1 MKRFDKGYIYSALL
15 SDFFGCLVILFIFL
29 KDFFLDD
36 EAKAEDIIAAI
47 PFFAI
52 AFIVIFLCFI
62 VDRIMYY
69 KTSGYELTETEIKC
83 KRGVFFRKR
92 SVLEYRKVH
101 AINKKQNLFHRI
113 FRIAVLTVDSGST
126 NTSGQAEITIIEKED
141 TYPCQFI
148 SHKVAPYYLFRVSYY
163 GCRINV
169 EIYHALSDG
178 IAEMAEEFVDIS
190 SGEIEQYSD
199 FGILQNKDSA
209 YQMVEIEK
217 ARPGSFSKEN
227 LATNQEIIEK
237 LKNISSENIN
247 SQIAFYNSEFIR
259 VYETKYRALLQSIGS
274 TFETL
279 EVATAQEA
287 DRLLNFDSK
296 SKVKHSHKEK
306 KGNQNKD

>member
-1 MKRFDKGYIYSALL
+1 MSKFKRVLKIILGI
-15 SDFFGCLVILFIFL
+15 LVISVFLVGIPIVINECYKANCGYSTAWDASAMLGYYGTILGAIITVVTLVATITFTKKQIQRESFLKNESEKWSKLKSIFL
-29 KDFFLDD
+29 DILSNINPMGTLKEVMDNGFIDPT
-36 EAKAEDIIAAI
+36 KAIHI
-47 PFFAI
+47 
-52 AFIVIFLCFI
+52 LQRYQMNC
-62 VDRIMYY
+62 
-69 KTSGYELTETEIKC
+69 KTSTDLLNAYLNMND
-83 KRGVFFRKR
+83 
-92 SVLEYRKVH
+92 YPKVKH
-101 AINKKQNLFHRI
+101 LI
-113 FRIAVLTVDSGST
+113 
-126 NTSGQAEITIIEKED
+126 
-141 TYPCQFI
+141 
-148 SHKVAPYYLFRVSYY
+148 
-163 GCRINV
+163 
-169 EIYHALSDG
+169 DG

-199 FGILQNKDSA
+199 FRILQNKDSA

-217 ARPGSFSKEN
+217 ARPGSLSKEN

>member
-1 MKRFDKGYIYSALL
+1 MSKFKRVLKIILGI
-15 SDFFGCLVILFIFL
+15 LVISVFLVGIPIVINECYKANCGYSTAWDVSAMLGYYGTILGAIITVVTLVATITFTKKQIQRESFLQNESEKWSKLKSIFL
-29 KDFFLDD
+29 DILSNINPMGTLKEVMDNGFIDPT
-36 EAKAEDIIAAI
+36 KAIHI
-47 PFFAI
+47 
-52 AFIVIFLCFI
+52 LQRYQMNC
-62 VDRIMYY
+62 
-69 KTSGYELTETEIKC
+69 KTSTDLLNAYLNMND
-83 KRGVFFRKR
+83 
-92 SVLEYRKVH
+92 YPKVKH
-101 AINKKQNLFHRI
+101 LI
-113 FRIAVLTVDSGST
+113 
-126 NTSGQAEITIIEKED
+126 
-141 TYPCQFI
+141 
-148 SHKVAPYYLFRVSYY
+148 
-163 GCRINV
+163 
-169 EIYHALSDG
+169 DG

-199 FGILQNKDSA
+199 FRILQNKDSA

-217 ARPGSFSKEN
+217 TRPGSFSKEN

>member
-1 MKRFDKGYIYSALL
+1 MSKFKRVLKIILGI
-15 SDFFGCLVILFIFL
+15 LVISAFLVGIPIVINECYKANCGYSTEWDAAAMLGYYGTVLGAIITVVTLVATITFTKKQIQRESFLKNESEKWSKLKSIFL
-29 KDFFLDD
+29 DILSNINPMGTLKEVMDNGFIDPT
-36 EAKAEDIIAAI
+36 KAIHI
-47 PFFAI
+47 
-52 AFIVIFLCFI
+52 LQRYQMNC
-62 VDRIMYY
+62 
-69 KTSGYELTETEIKC
+69 KTSTDLLNAYLNMND
-83 KRGVFFRKR
+83 
-92 SVLEYRKVH
+92 YPKVKH
-101 AINKKQNLFHRI
+101 LI
-113 FRIAVLTVDSGST
+113 
-126 NTSGQAEITIIEKED
+126 
-141 TYPCQFI
+141 
-148 SHKVAPYYLFRVSYY
+148 
-163 GCRINV
+163 
-169 EIYHALSDG
+169 DG

-199 FGILQNKDSA
+199 FRILQNKDSA

-227 LATNQEIIEK
+227 LATNQEIIKK

>member
-1 MKRFDKGYIYSALL
+1 MSKFKRVLKIILGI
-15 SDFFGCLVILFIFL
+15 LVISAFLVGIPIVINECYKANCGYSTAWDASAMLGYYGTILGAIITVVTLVATITFTKKQIQRESFLKNESEKWSKLKSIFL
-29 KDFFLDD
+29 DILSNINPMVTLKEVMDSGFIDPT
-36 EAKAEDIIAAI
+36 KAIHI
-47 PFFAI
+47 
-52 AFIVIFLCFI
+52 LQRYQMNC
-62 VDRIMYY
+62 
-69 KTSGYELTETEIKC
+69 KTSTDLLNAYLNMND
-83 KRGVFFRKR
+83 
-92 SVLEYRKVH
+92 YPKVRH
-101 AINKKQNLFHRI
+101 LI
-113 FRIAVLTVDSGST
+113 
-126 NTSGQAEITIIEKED
+126 
-141 TYPCQFI
+141 
-148 SHKVAPYYLFRVSYY
+148 
-163 GCRINV
+163 
-169 EIYHALSDG
+169 DG

-199 FGILQNKDSA
+199 FRILQNKDSA

-227 LATNQEIIEK
+227 LATNQEIIKK

>member
-1 MKRFDKGYIYSALL
+1 MSKFKRVLKIILGI
-15 SDFFGCLVILFIFL
+15 LVISVFLVGIPIVINECYKANCGYSTAWDASAMLGYYGTILGAIITVVTLVTTITFTKKQIQRESFLKNESEKWSKLKSIFL
-29 KDFFLDD
+29 DILSNINPMGTLKEVMDNGFIDPT
-36 EAKAEDIIAAI
+36 KAIHI
-47 PFFAI
+47 
-52 AFIVIFLCFI
+52 LQRYQMNC
-62 VDRIMYY
+62 
-69 KTSGYELTETEIKC
+69 KTSTDLLNAYLNMND
-83 KRGVFFRKR
+83 
-92 SVLEYRKVH
+92 YPKVKH
-101 AINKKQNLFHRI
+101 LI
-113 FRIAVLTVDSGST
+113 
-126 NTSGQAEITIIEKED
+126 
-141 TYPCQFI
+141 
-148 SHKVAPYYLFRVSYY
+148 
-163 GCRINV
+163 
-169 EIYHALSDG
+169 DG

-199 FGILQNKDSA
+199 FRILQNKDSA

>member
-1 MKRFDKGYIYSALL
+1 MSKFKRVLKIILGI
-15 SDFFGCLVILFIFL
+15 LVISAFLVGIPIVINECYKANCGYSTAWDASAMLGYYGTILGAIITVVTLVATITFTKKQIQRESFLKNESEKWSKLKSIFL
-29 KDFFLDD
+29 DILSNINPMGTLKEVMDNGFIDPT
-36 EAKAEDIIAAI
+36 KAIHI
-47 PFFAI
+47 
-52 AFIVIFLCFI
+52 LQRYQMNC
-62 VDRIMYY
+62 
-69 KTSGYELTETEIKC
+69 KTSTDLLNAYLNMND
-83 KRGVFFRKR
+83 
-92 SVLEYRKVH
+92 YPKVKH
-101 AINKKQNLFHRI
+101 LI
-113 FRIAVLTVDSGST
+113 
-126 NTSGQAEITIIEKED
+126 
-141 TYPCQFI
+141 
-148 SHKVAPYYLFRVSYY
+148 
-163 GCRINV
+163 
-169 EIYHALSDG
+169 DG

-199 FGILQNKDSA
+199 FRILQNKDSA

-274 TFETL
+274 NFETL

>member
-1 MKRFDKGYIYSALL
+1 MSKFKRVLKIILGI
-15 SDFFGCLVILFIFL
+15 LVISVFLVGIPIVINECYKANCGYSTAWDASAMLGYYGTILGAIITVVTLVATITFTKKKIQRERFLKNESEKWSKLKSIFL
-29 KDFFLDD
+29 DILSNINPMGTLKEVMDNGFIDPT
-36 EAKAEDIIAAI
+36 KAIHI
-47 PFFAI
+47 
-52 AFIVIFLCFI
+52 LQRYQMNC
-62 VDRIMYY
+62 
-69 KTSGYELTETEIKC
+69 KTSTDLLNAYLNMND
-83 KRGVFFRKR
+83 
-92 SVLEYRKVH
+92 YPKVKH
-101 AINKKQNLFHRI
+101 LI
-113 FRIAVLTVDSGST
+113 
-126 NTSGQAEITIIEKED
+126 
-141 TYPCQFI
+141 
-148 SHKVAPYYLFRVSYY
+148 
-163 GCRINV
+163 
-169 EIYHALSDG
+169 DG

-199 FGILQNKDSA
+199 FRILQNKDSA

>member
-1 MKRFDKGYIYSALL
+1 MSKFKRVLKIILGI
-15 SDFFGCLVILFIFL
+15 LVISAFLVGIPIVINECYKANCGYSTAWDASAMLGYYGTILGAIITVVTLVTTITFTKKQIQRESFLKNESEKWSKLKSIFL
-29 KDFFLDD
+29 DILSNINPMGTLKEVMDNGFIDPT
-36 EAKAEDIIAAI
+36 KAIHI
-47 PFFAI
+47 
-52 AFIVIFLCFI
+52 LQRYQMNC
-62 VDRIMYY
+62 
-69 KTSGYELTETEIKC
+69 KTSTDLLNAYLNMND
-83 KRGVFFRKR
+83 
-92 SVLEYRKVH
+92 YPKVKH
-101 AINKKQNLFHRI
+101 LI
-113 FRIAVLTVDSGST
+113 
-126 NTSGQAEITIIEKED
+126 
-141 TYPCQFI
+141 
-148 SHKVAPYYLFRVSYY
+148 
-163 GCRINV
+163 
-169 EIYHALSDG
+169 DG

-199 FGILQNKDSA
+199 FRILQNKDSA

-227 LATNQEIIEK
+227 LATNQEIIKK

>member
-1 MKRFDKGYIYSALL
+1 MSKFKRVLKIIL
-15 SDFFGCLVILFIFL
+15 SILVISVFLVGIPIVINECYKANCGYSTAWDASAMLGYYGTILGAIITVVTLVATITFTKKQIQRESFLKNESEKWSKLKSIFL
-29 KDFFLDD
+29 DILSNINPMGTLKEVMDNGFIDPT
-36 EAKAEDIIAAI
+36 KAIHI
-47 PFFAI
+47 
-52 AFIVIFLCFI
+52 LQRYQMNC
-62 VDRIMYY
+62 
-69 KTSGYELTETEIKC
+69 KTSTDLLNAYLNMND
-83 KRGVFFRKR
+83 
-92 SVLEYRKVH
+92 YPKVKH
-101 AINKKQNLFHRI
+101 LI
-113 FRIAVLTVDSGST
+113 
-126 NTSGQAEITIIEKED
+126 
-141 TYPCQFI
+141 
-148 SHKVAPYYLFRVSYY
+148 
-163 GCRINV
+163 
-169 EIYHALSDG
+169 DG

-199 FGILQNKDSA
+199 FRILQNKDSA

-237 LKNISSENIN
+237 LKNMSSENIN

-287 DRLLNFDSK
+287 DRLLNFDYK

>member
-1 MKRFDKGYIYSALL
+1 MSKFKRVLKIILGI
-15 SDFFGCLVILFIFL
+15 LVISVFLVGIPIVINECYKANCGYSTAWDASAMLGYYGTILGAIITVVTLVATITFTKKQIQRESFLKNESEKWSKLKSIFL
-29 KDFFLDD
+29 DILSNINPMGTLKEVMDNGFIDPT
-36 EAKAEDIIAAI
+36 KAIHI
-47 PFFAI
+47 
-52 AFIVIFLCFI
+52 LQRYQMNC
-62 VDRIMYY
+62 
-69 KTSGYELTETEIKC
+69 KTSTDLLNAYLNMND
-83 KRGVFFRKR
+83 
-92 SVLEYRKVH
+92 YPKVKH
-101 AINKKQNLFHRI
+101 LI
-113 FRIAVLTVDSGST
+113 
-126 NTSGQAEITIIEKED
+126 
-141 TYPCQFI
+141 
-148 SHKVAPYYLFRVSYY
+148 
-163 GCRINV
+163 
-169 EIYHALSDG
+169 DG

-199 FGILQNKDSA
+199 FRILQNKDSA

-227 LATNQEIIEK
+227 LATNQEIIKK

-279 EVATAQEA
+279 EVETAQEA

>member
-1 MKRFDKGYIYSALL
+1 MSKFKRVLKIIL
-15 SDFFGCLVILFIFL
+15 SILVISVFLVGIPIVINECYKANCGYSTAWDASAMLGYYGTILGAIMTVVTLVATITFTKKQIQRESFLKNECEKWSKLKSIFL
-29 KDFFLDD
+29 DILSNINPMGTLKEVMDNGFIDPT
-36 EAKAEDIIAAI
+36 KAIHI
-47 PFFAI
+47 
-52 AFIVIFLCFI
+52 LQRYQMNC
-62 VDRIMYY
+62 
-69 KTSGYELTETEIKC
+69 KTSTDLLNAYLNMND
-83 KRGVFFRKR
+83 
-92 SVLEYRKVH
+92 YPKVKH
-101 AINKKQNLFHRI
+101 LI
-113 FRIAVLTVDSGST
+113 
-126 NTSGQAEITIIEKED
+126 
-141 TYPCQFI
+141 
-148 SHKVAPYYLFRVSYY
+148 
-163 GCRINV
+163 
-169 EIYHALSDG
+169 DG

-199 FGILQNKDSA
+199 FRILQNKDSA

>member
-1 MKRFDKGYIYSALL
+1 MSKFKRVLKIILGI
-15 SDFFGCLVILFIFL
+15 LVISVFLVGIPIAINECYKANCGYSTAWDASAMLGYYGTILGAIITVVTLVATITFTKKQIQRESFLKNESEKWSKLKSIFL
-29 KDFFLDD
+29 DILSNINPMGTLKEVMDNGFIDPT
-36 EAKAEDIIAAI
+36 KAIHI
-47 PFFAI
+47 
-52 AFIVIFLCFI
+52 LQRYQMNC
-62 VDRIMYY
+62 
-69 KTSGYELTETEIKC
+69 KTSTDLLNAYLNMND
-83 KRGVFFRKR
+83 
-92 SVLEYRKVH
+92 YPKVKH
-101 AINKKQNLFHRI
+101 LI
-113 FRIAVLTVDSGST
+113 
-126 NTSGQAEITIIEKED
+126 
-141 TYPCQFI
+141 
-148 SHKVAPYYLFRVSYY
+148 
-163 GCRINV
+163 
-169 EIYHALSDG
+169 DG

-199 FGILQNKDSA
+199 FRILQNKDSA

>member
-1 MKRFDKGYIYSALL
+1 MSKFKCILKISLGI
-15 SDFFGCLVILFIFL
+15 LVILFFVFGIPIVINECYKANCGYSTAWDASAMLGYYGTILGAIITVVTLVATITFTKKQIQRESFLKNESEKWSKLKSIFL
-29 KDFFLDD
+29 DILSNINPMGTLKEVMDNGFIDPT
-36 EAKAEDIIAAI
+36 KAIHI
-47 PFFAI
+47 
-52 AFIVIFLCFI
+52 LQRYQMNC
-62 VDRIMYY
+62 
-69 KTSGYELTETEIKC
+69 KTSTDLLNAYLNMND
-83 KRGVFFRKR
+83 
-92 SVLEYRKVH
+92 YPKVKH
-101 AINKKQNLFHRI
+101 LI
-113 FRIAVLTVDSGST
+113 
-126 NTSGQAEITIIEKED
+126 
-141 TYPCQFI
+141 
-148 SHKVAPYYLFRVSYY
+148 
-163 GCRINV
+163 
-169 EIYHALSDG
+169 DG

-199 FGILQNKDSA
+199 FRILQNKDSA

>member
-1 MKRFDKGYIYSALL
+1 MSKFKRVLKIILGILIISAFLVGIPIVINECYKANCGYSTAWDASAMLGYYGTIL
-15 SDFFGCLVILFIFL
+15 GAIITVVTLVATITFTKKQIQRESFLKNESEKWAKLKSIFL
-29 KDFFLDD
+29 DILSNINPMGTLKEVMDNGFIDPT
-36 EAKAEDIIAAI
+36 KAIHI
-47 PFFAI
+47 
-52 AFIVIFLCFI
+52 LQRYQMNC
-62 VDRIMYY
+62 
-69 KTSGYELTETEIKC
+69 KTSTDLLNAYLNMND
-83 KRGVFFRKR
+83 
-92 SVLEYRKVH
+92 YPKVKH
-101 AINKKQNLFHRI
+101 LI
-113 FRIAVLTVDSGST
+113 
-126 NTSGQAEITIIEKED
+126 
-141 TYPCQFI
+141 
-148 SHKVAPYYLFRVSYY
+148 
-163 GCRINV
+163 
-169 EIYHALSDG
+169 DG

-199 FGILQNKDSA
+199 FRILQNKDSA

>member
-1 MKRFDKGYIYSALL
+1 MSKFKCILKISLGI
-15 SDFFGCLVILFIFL
+15 LVILLFVFGIPIVINECYKASCGYSTAWDVSAMLGYYGTILGAIITVVTLVATITFTKKQIQRESFLQNESEKWSKLKSIFL
-29 KDFFLDD
+29 DILSNINPMGTLKEVMDNGFIDPT
-36 EAKAEDIIAAI
+36 KAIHI
-47 PFFAI
+47 
-52 AFIVIFLCFI
+52 LQRYQMNC
-62 VDRIMYY
+62 
-69 KTSGYELTETEIKC
+69 KTSTDLLNAYLNMND
-83 KRGVFFRKR
+83 
-92 SVLEYRKVH
+92 YPKVKH
-101 AINKKQNLFHRI
+101 LI
-113 FRIAVLTVDSGST
+113 
-126 NTSGQAEITIIEKED
+126 
-141 TYPCQFI
+141 
-148 SHKVAPYYLFRVSYY
+148 
-163 GCRINV
+163 
-169 EIYHALSDG
+169 DG

-199 FGILQNKDSA
+199 FRILQNKDSA

-217 ARPGSFSKEN
+217 THPGSFSKEN

>member
-1 MKRFDKGYIYSALL
+1 MSKFKRVLKIILGI
-15 SDFFGCLVILFIFL
+15 LVISVFLVGIPIVINECYKANCGYSTAWDASAMLGYYGTILGAIITVVTLVATITFTKKQIQRESFLKNESEKWSKLKSIFL
-29 KDFFLDD
+29 DILSNINPMGTLKEVMDNGFIDPT
-36 EAKAEDIIAAI
+36 KAIHI
-47 PFFAI
+47 
-52 AFIVIFLCFI
+52 LQRYQMNC
-62 VDRIMYY
+62 
-69 KTSGYELTETEIKC
+69 KTSTDLLNAYLNMND
-83 KRGVFFRKR
+83 
-92 SVLEYRKVH
+92 YPKVKH
-101 AINKKQNLFHRI
+101 LI
-113 FRIAVLTVDSGST
+113 
-126 NTSGQAEITIIEKED
+126 
-141 TYPCQFI
+141 
-148 SHKVAPYYLFRVSYY
+148 
-163 GCRINV
+163 
-169 EIYHALSDG
+169 DG

-199 FGILQNKDSA
+199 FRILQNKDSA

-279 EVATAQEA
+279 EVTTAQEA

>member
-1 MKRFDKGYIYSALL
+1 MSKFKRVLKIIL
-15 SDFFGCLVILFIFL
+15 SILVISVFLVGIPIVINECYKANCGYSTAWDASAMLGYYGTILGAIITVVTLVATITFTKKQIQRESFLKNESEKWSKLKSIFL
-29 KDFFLDD
+29 DILSNINPMGTLKEVMDNGFIDPT
-36 EAKAEDIIAAI
+36 KAIHI
-47 PFFAI
+47 
-52 AFIVIFLCFI
+52 LQRYQMTC
-62 VDRIMYY
+62 
-69 KTSGYELTETEIKC
+69 KTSTDLLNAYLNMND
-83 KRGVFFRKR
+83 
-92 SVLEYRKVH
+92 YPKVKH
-101 AINKKQNLFHRI
+101 LI
-113 FRIAVLTVDSGST
+113 
-126 NTSGQAEITIIEKED
+126 
-141 TYPCQFI
+141 
-148 SHKVAPYYLFRVSYY
+148 
-163 GCRINV
+163 
-169 EIYHALSDG
+169 DG

-199 FGILQNKDSA
+199 FRILQNKDSA

>member
-1 MKRFDKGYIYSALL
+1 MSKFKRVLKIILGI
-15 SDFFGCLVILFIFL
+15 LVISAFLVGIPIVINECYKANCGYSTAWDASAMLGYYGTILGAIITVVTLVTTITFTKKQIQRESFLKNESEKWSKLKSIFL
-29 KDFFLDD
+29 DILSNINPMGTLKEVMDNGFIDPT
-36 EAKAEDIIAAI
+36 KAIHI
-47 PFFAI
+47 
-52 AFIVIFLCFI
+52 LQRYQMNC
-62 VDRIMYY
+62 
-69 KTSGYELTETEIKC
+69 KTSTDLLNAYLNMND
-83 KRGVFFRKR
+83 
-92 SVLEYRKVH
+92 YPKVKH
-101 AINKKQNLFHRI
+101 LI
-113 FRIAVLTVDSGST
+113 
-126 NTSGQAEITIIEKED
+126 
-141 TYPCQFI
+141 
-148 SHKVAPYYLFRVSYY
+148 
-163 GCRINV
+163 
-169 EIYHALSDG
+169 DG

-199 FGILQNKDSA
+199 FRILQNKDSA

-217 ARPGSFSKEN
+217 ARPGSFSTEN

>member
-1 MKRFDKGYIYSALL
+1 MSKFKRVLKIILGI
-15 SDFFGCLVILFIFL
+15 LVISAFLVGIPIVINECYKANCGYSTAWDASAMLGYYGTILGAIITVVTLVATITFTKKQIQRESFLKNESEKWSKLKSIFL
-29 KDFFLDD
+29 DILSNINPMGTLKEVMDNGFIDPT
-36 EAKAEDIIAAI
+36 KAIHI
-47 PFFAI
+47 
-52 AFIVIFLCFI
+52 LQRYQMNC
-62 VDRIMYY
+62 
-69 KTSGYELTETEIKC
+69 KTSTDLLNAYLNMND
-83 KRGVFFRKR
+83 
-92 SVLEYRKVH
+92 YPKVKH
-101 AINKKQNLFHRI
+101 LI
-113 FRIAVLTVDSGST
+113 
-126 NTSGQAEITIIEKED
+126 
-141 TYPCQFI
+141 
-148 SHKVAPYYLFRVSYY
+148 
-163 GCRINV
+163 
-169 EIYHALSDG
+169 DG

-199 FGILQNKDSA
+199 FRILQNKDSA

-247 SQIAFYNSEFIR
+247 SQIAFYNSEFIK